1 MSIASAMSTA
11 VSGLKS
17 EAQALSTVA
26 NNLAN
31 SSTIGYKANSTRFIS
46 LVTTSYTDNVP
57 SSGAGVTAVSR
68 QNVAAQGGVSAT
80 SSSTDMA
87 IDGNGFFVVSR
98 KSSSAGTSTPTNPLY
113 TRDGEFSVDDKGY
126 LSLGNDYYLEGY
138 TYSYNTSTG
147 ANVATGSVGALRVQD
162 GKEKWKPTAN
172 LSLDANL
179 PMSVWNKAKTSGVP
193 SSITTSTTIYD
204 TIGTSHTVT
213 MTFTTDAS
221 ASDQWD
227 VSLTSSEPS
236 LSFSTSYYTMLFSP
250 TNGSLSQVNGSAVTA
265 PITVSSNLVT
275 ATGTLPLTFD
285 FTDLTQYDSGSTF
298 KLTSLSQDGYPPSS
312 YSGVTVS
319 SDGVVTSTYG
329 SGLTITIGQVA
340 LYNFANVNGLTVL
353 SDGMYQE
360 STTSGKALAGVS
372 GDNGTGTIKSQA
384 LEASTT
390 DTGTE
395 FTKMIVA
402 QQAYSA
408 ASQVISTSKT
418 MFNDLVSAVR

>member
-179 PMSVWNKAKTSGVP
+179 PMSVWTKAKTTGVP

-227 VSLTSSEPS
+227 VSLTSSEAS
-236 LSFSTSYYTMLFSP
+236 LSFSTSYYTMLFNP
-250 TNGSLSQVNGSAVTA
+250 TNGALSQVNGGAVTA

-275 ATGTLPLTFD
+275 STGTLPLTFD

-329 SGLTITIGQVA
+329 SGLTITVGQVA

-418 MFNDLVSAVR
+418 MFSDLVSAVR

>member
-46 LVTTSYTDNVP
+46 LVTTSYTDNVAA
-57 SSGAGVTAVSR
+57 SGAGVTAVSR
-68 QNVAAQGGVSAT
+68 QNVAAQGSVSAT

-98 KSSSAGTSTPTNPLY
+98 KTSSAGTSTPTNPLY
-113 TRDGEFSVDDKGY
+113 TRDGEFSVDDDGY
-126 LSLGNDYYLEGY
+126 LALGNDYYLEGY
-138 TYSYNTSTG
+138 TYSYSTSTG

-162 GKEKWKPTAN
+162 GKDKWKPTAN
-172 LSLDANL
+172 LTLDANL
-179 PMSVWNKAKTSGVP
+179 PMSVWSAANTSGTP
-193 SSITTSTTIYD
+193 SSISTTTTIYD
-204 TIGTSHTVT
+204 TIGSSHTVT
-213 MTFTTDAS
+213 MTFTTDTA

-227 VSLTSSEPS
+227 VSLSTSEAS
-236 LSFSTSYYTMLFSP
+236 LSFSPSSYQAVFDPST
-250 TNGSLSQVNGSAVTA
+250 GALSTIDGTAVTS
-265 PITVSSNLVT
+265 PVTVSSTLTT

-298 KLTSLSQDGYPPSS
+298 KLTSLDQDGYPPSS

-319 SDGVVTSTYG
+319 SDGVVTATYG
-329 SGLTITIGQVA
+329 SGLTITVGQVA

-372 GDNGTGTIKSQA
+372 GDNGTGTIKSEA

-418 MFNDLVSAVR
+418 MYDDLVSAVR